1 MPLDLSR
8 TLVVGISSTALFD
21 LKEADRL
28 FRELKEED
36 PDEAIERYREYMQER
51 EDEPLEP
58 GTGLPLVKA
67 LLQLNEYAPE
77 EGPPITEVVV
87 LSQNSPET
95 GVRVLNSIRE
105 RDLDISR
112 SAFTAGASVT
122 EYLDAFDVDLFLTTD
137 EEDARTVIDAG
148 ECAAAVLSVPPD
160 RTPIATDGEVRI
172 ALDGDAVLF
181 SEESELVY
189 KQEGLEEFHE
199 REDAL
204 QDEPLPGG
212 PYEEFLKALAQ
223 MQERLPTRIEYSPV
237 RLALVTSRDSP
248 AELRVIKTLREWGV
262 YVDLAFFLGGVDK
275 GPVLESFNPHIFF
288 DDQDVHVETASERVP
303 TGKVLYR
310 SDSRLRALQA
320 ERDEEYRERTGLRE
334 TGE

>member
-1 MPLDLSR
+1 MFL
-8 TLVVGISSTALFD
+8 
-21 LKEADRL
+21 
-28 FRELKEED
+28 ELKEED
-36 PDEAIERYREYMQER
+36 REKAIERYREYMQER

-77 EGPPITEVVV
+77 EGPPITEVVI

-105 RDLDISR
+105 RGLDISR

-148 ECAAAVLSVPPD
+148 ECAAAVLAVPPD

-212 PYEEFLKALAQ
+212 PYEDFLKALAQ
-223 MQERLPTRIEYSPV
+223 MQERLPTSIEYSPV

-288 DDQDVHVETASERVP
+288 DDQDVHVESASERAP

-310 SDSRLRALQA
+310 SDS
-320 ERDEEYRERTGLRE
+320 TLRE
-334 TGE
+334 LQEERSQRNGGNTDSQKGQD

>member
-21 LKEADRL
+21 LEAADQM
-28 FRELKEED
+28 FQELKAED
-36 PDEAIERYREYMQER
+36 REKAIERYRTYMQER

-67 LLQLNEYAPE
+67 LLQLNEHTPDGE
-77 EGPPITEVVV
+77 PPITEVVI

-95 GVRVLNSIRE
+95 GVRVLNSIRD

-112 SAFTAGASVT
+112 SAFTAGAPVT
-122 EYLDAFDVDLFLTTD
+122 DYLDAFDVDLFLTTD
-137 EEDARTVIDAG
+137 EEDAQTVIDSG
-148 ECAAAVLSVPPD
+148 ECAAAVLSMPTG
-160 RTPIATDGEVRI
+160 RTPIAPDGEVRI

-181 SEESELVY
+181 SDESELVY
-189 KQEGLEEFHE
+189 KQEGLQEFHE

-204 QDEPLPGG
+204 QDKPLPGG
-212 PYEEFLKALAQ
+212 PYEGFLKALAE

-262 YVDLAFFLGGVDK
+262 YIDLAFFLGGVNK

-288 DDQDVHVETASERVP
+288 DDQDVHVDSASERVP

-310 SDSRLRALQA
+310 TDSTLRELQA
-320 ERDEEYRERTGLRE
+320 ERSEAG
-334 TGE
+334 

>member
-1 MPLDLSR
+1 MPLDLSH
-8 TLVVGISSTALFD
+8 TLVVGISSTALFN
-21 LKEADRL
+21 LEEADRL
-28 FRELKEED
+28 FRELRKED
-36 PDEAIERYREYMQER
+36 PDKAIERYRDYMQKR

-67 LLQLNEYAPE
+67 LLQLNEHTPE
-77 EGPPITEVVV
+77 NKPPITEVVI

-95 GVRVLNSIRE
+95 GVRVLNSIHE

-122 EYLDAFDVDLFLTTD
+122 DYLDAFDVDLFLTTD
-137 EEDARTVIDAG
+137 EEDAQTVIDTG

-181 SEESELVY
+181 SEESEIVY
-189 KQEGLEEFHE
+189 KTKGLEEFHE
-199 REDAL
+199 REAAL
-204 QDEPLPGG
+204 EDEPLPGG
-212 PYEEFLKALAQ
+212 PYEDFLKALAQ
-223 MQERLPTRIEYSPV
+223 MQDRLPTRVEYSPV

-275 GPVLESFNPHIFF
+275 GPVLEAFNPHIFF
-288 DDQDVHVETASERVP
+288 DDQDVHVEAAADRVP
-303 TGKVLYR
+303 TGKVLYQ
-310 SDSRLRALQA
+310 SDSVLRDLQ
-320 ERDEEYRERTGLRE
+320 EDRSKNDK
-334 TGE
+334 

>member
-21 LKEADRL
+21 LEEADRL
-28 FRELKEED
+28 FRELREED
-36 PDEAIERYREYMQER
+36 PDEAIERYRECMQKR

-67 LLQLNEYAPE
+67 LLQLNEHTPE
-77 EGPPITEVVV
+77 GEPPITEVVI

-122 EYLDAFDVDLFLTTD
+122 DYLDAFDVDLFLTTD
-137 EEDARTVIDAG
+137 EEDAQTVIDTG

-181 SEESELVY
+181 SEESEIVF
-189 KQEGLEEFHE
+189 KEEGLETFHE
-199 REDAL
+199 REDTL
-204 QDEPLPGG
+204 QDKPLPGG
-212 PYEEFLKALAQ
+212 PYEGFLKALAE
-223 MQERLPTRIEYSPV
+223 MQDRLPSRVEYSPV

-248 AELRVIKTLREWGV
+248 AELRVIKTLRDWGV
-262 YVDLAFFLGGVDK
+262 YVDLTFFLGGVDK
-275 GPVLESFNPHIFF
+275 GPVLEAFNPHIFF
-288 DDQDVHVETASERVP
+288 DDQDLHVEAASERVP

-310 SDSRLRALQA
+310 SDSTLRKLQE
-320 ERDEEYRERTGLRE
+320 ERANAG
-334 TGE
+334 

>member
-1 MPLDLSR
+1 MPLNLSR

-21 LKEADRL
+21 LEEADRL
-28 FRELKEED
+28 FRELREED
-36 PDEAIERYREYMQER
+36 PDKAIERYRDYMQKR
-51 EDEPLEP
+51 EDKPLEP

-67 LLQLNEYAPE
+67 LLQLNEHTPE
-77 EGPPITEVVV
+77 NEPPITEVVI

-122 EYLDAFDVDLFLTTD
+122 DYLDAFDVDLFLTTD
-137 EEDARTVIDAG
+137 EEDAQTVIDTG

-181 SEESELVY
+181 SEESEIVY
-189 KQEGLEEFHE
+189 KTEGLEEFHE
-199 REDAL
+199 REAAL
-204 QDEPLPGG
+204 EDEPLPGG
-212 PYEEFLKALAQ
+212 PYEDFLKALAQ
-223 MQERLPTRIEYSPV
+223 MQERLPTRVEYSPV

-275 GPVLESFNPHIFF
+275 GPVLEAFNPHIFF
-288 DDQDVHVETASERVP
+288 DDQDMHVEAAADQVP
-303 TGKVLYR
+303 TGKVLYQ
-310 SDSRLRALQA
+310 SDSILRDLQ
-320 ERDEEYRERTGLRE
+320 EDRSKNNK
-334 TGE
+334 

>member
-21 LKEADRL
+21 LEEADQM
-28 FRELKEED
+28 FQELKAED
-36 PDEAIERYREYMQER
+36 REKAIERYREYMQKR

-67 LLQLNEYAPE
+67 LLQLNEETPE
-77 EGPPITEVVV
+77 GEPPITEVAI

-95 GVRVLNSIRE
+95 GVRVLNSIRD
-105 RDLDISR
+105 RDLDITR

-137 EEDARTVIDAG
+137 ADDAQTVIDSG
-148 ECAAAVLSVPPD
+148 DCAAAVLSMPTG

-181 SEESELVY
+181 SDESELVY
-189 KQEGLEEFHE
+189 KQKGLDEFHE

-212 PYEEFLKALAQ
+212 PYEDFLKALAE

-248 AELRVIKTLREWGV
+248 AELRVIKTLRDWGV
-262 YVDLAFFLGGVDK
+262 YIDLAFFLGGVDK
-275 GPVLESFNPHIFF
+275 GPVLEAFNPHIFF
-288 DDQDVHVETASERVP
+288 DDQDVHVDAASERVP

-310 SDSRLRALQA
+310 TDSRLRELQA
-320 ERDEEYRERTGLRE
+320 ERSEAV
-334 TGE
+334 

>member
-1 MPLDLSR
+1 MSLDLTR

-21 LKEADRL
+21 LEEADRL
-28 FRELKEED
+28 FRELRQED
-36 PDEAIERYREYMQER
+36 PDMAIERYREYMQQR

-67 LLQLNEYAPE
+67 LLQLNEETPE
-77 EGPPITEVVV
+77 GEPPITEVVI

-112 SAFTAGASVT
+112 SAFTAGALVT
-122 EYLDAFDVDLFLTTD
+122 DYLDAFDVDLFLKTD
-137 EEDARTVIDAG
+137 ETDAQTVIDSG

-181 SEESELVY
+181 FEESEIVY
-189 KQEGLEEFHE
+189 KKEGLEEFHE
-199 REDAL
+199 REETL

-212 PYEEFLKALAQ
+212 PYEDFLKSLAQ
-223 MQERLPTRIEYSPV
+223 MQDRLPTRVEYSPV
-237 RLALVTSRDSP
+237 RLALVTFRDSP
-248 AELRVIKTLREWGV
+248 AELRVIKTLRDWGV
-262 YVDLAFFLGGVDK
+262 YVDLAFFLDGVDK
-275 GPVLESFNPHIFF
+275 GPVLEAFNPHIFF
-288 DDQDVHVETASERVP
+288 DDQGVHVEAAADRVP

-310 SDSRLRALQA
+310 SDS
-320 ERDEEYRERTGLRE
+320 TLRE
-334 TGE
+334 LQERRENGE

>member
-8 TLVVGISSTALFD
+8 TLVVGISSTALFN
-21 LKEADRL
+21 LEEADRL
-28 FRELKEED
+28 FRELREED
-36 PDEAIERYREYMQER
+36 PDKAIERYREYMQKR

-67 LLQLNEYAPE
+67 LLQLNEHTPE
-77 EGPPITEVVV
+77 GDPPITEVVI

-122 EYLDAFDVDLFLTTD
+122 DYLGAFDVDLFLTTD
-137 EEDARTVIDAG
+137 EEDAQTVIDTG

-160 RTPIATDGEVRI
+160 RTPIATDGKVRI

-181 SEESELVY
+181 SEESEIVY
-189 KQEGLEEFHE
+189 KTAGLEEFHE
-199 REDAL
+199 REAAL
-204 QDEPLPGG
+204 EDEPLPGG
-212 PYEEFLKALAQ
+212 PYKGFLKALAQ
-223 MQERLPTRIEYSPV
+223 MQERLPSRVEYSPV

-275 GPVLESFNPHIFF
+275 GPVLEAFNSHIFF
-288 DDQDVHVETASERVP
+288 DDQDVHVEAAADQVP
-303 TGKVLYR
+303 TGKVLYQ
-310 SDSRLRALQA
+310 SDSILRDLQ
-320 ERDEEYRERTGLRE
+320 EDRSKNNK
-334 TGE
+334 

>member
-1 MPLDLSR
+1 MPLNLSH
-8 TLVVGISSTALFD
+8 TLVVGISSTALFN
-21 LKEADRL
+21 LEEADRL
-28 FRELKEED
+28 FRELREED
-36 PDEAIERYREYMQER
+36 PDKAIERYRDYMQKR
-51 EDEPLEP
+51 EDKPLEP

-67 LLQLNEYAPE
+67 LLQLNEHTPE
-77 EGPPITEVVV
+77 NEPPITEVVI

-122 EYLDAFDVDLFLTTD
+122 DYLDAFDVDLFLTTD
-137 EEDARTVIDAG
+137 EEDAQTVIDTG

-181 SEESELVY
+181 SEESEIVY
-189 KQEGLEEFHE
+189 KTEGLEEFHE
-199 REDAL
+199 REAAL
-204 QDEPLPGG
+204 EDEPLPGG
-212 PYEEFLKALAQ
+212 PYEDFLKALAQ
-223 MQERLPTRIEYSPV
+223 MQERLPTRVEYSPV

-248 AELRVIKTLREWGV
+248 TELRVIKTLREWGV

-275 GPVLESFNPHIFF
+275 GPVLEAFNPHI
-288 DDQDVHVETASERVP
+288 
-303 TGKVLYR
+303 
-310 SDSRLRALQA
+310 
-320 ERDEEYRERTGLRE
+320 
-334 TGE
+334 

>member
-21 LKEADRL
+21 LEEADRR
-28 FRELKEED
+28 FREWREED
-36 PDEAIERYREYMQER
+36 PDMAIERYREYMQER

-77 EGPPITEVVV
+77 EGPPITEVVI
-87 LSQNSPET
+87 LSQNSPKT

-181 SEESELVY
+181 SG
-189 KQEGLEEFHE
+189 K
-199 REDAL
+199 R
-204 QDEPLPGG
+204 
-212 PYEEFLKALAQ
+212 
-223 MQERLPTRIEYSPV
+223 TR
-237 RLALVTSRDSP
+237 
-248 AELRVIKTLREWGV
+248 
-262 YVDLAFFLGGVDK
+262 
-275 GPVLESFNPHIFF
+275 
-288 DDQDVHVETASERVP
+288 
-303 TGKVLYR
+303 
-310 SDSRLRALQA
+310 LQA
-320 ERDEEYRERTGLRE
+320 GGNGTIP
-334 TGE
+334 

>member
-21 LKEADRL
+21 LEEADKM
-28 FRELKEED
+28 FRELHEED
-36 PDEAIERYREYMQER
+36 PDKAIERYRKYMQER
-51 EDEPLEP
+51 EDEPLGP

-67 LLQLNEYAPE
+67 LLQLNEEAPE
-77 EGPPITEVVV
+77 DGPPITEVVI

-95 GVRVLNSIRE
+95 GVRVLNSVRK

-112 SAFTAGASVT
+112 SAFTAGESVT
-122 EYLDAFDVDLFLTTD
+122 DYLDAFSVDLFLTTD
-137 EEDARTVIDAG
+137 EEDARTVIDSG

-189 KQEGLEEFHE
+189 KKKGLDEFRE
-199 REDAL
+199 RERKL
-204 QDEPLPGG
+204 QDKPLPGG
-212 PYEEFLKALAQ
+212 PYEDFLKALAQ
-223 MQERLPTRIEYSPV
+223 MQDRLPARVEYTPV
-237 RLALVTSRDSP
+237 RIALVTSRDSP

-275 GPVLESFNPHIFF
+275 GPVLEAFNPHIFF
-288 DDQDVHVETASERVP
+288 DDQDIHVESASERVP
-303 TGKVLYR
+303 TGRVLYR
-310 SDSRLRALQA
+310 SDSK
-320 ERDEEYRERTGLRE
+320 LRE
-334 TGE
+334 LQEENTGSE

>member
-1 MPLDLSR
+1 MSLDLSR

-21 LKEADRL
+21 LEKADRL
-28 FRELKEED
+28 FRELREED
-36 PDEAIERYREYMQER
+36 PDKAIERYREYMQER

-67 LLQLNEYAPE
+67 LLQLNEETPE
-77 EGPPITEVVV
+77 GEPPITEVVI

-122 EYLDAFDVDLFLTTD
+122 DYLDAFDVDLFLTTD
-137 EEDARTVIDAG
+137 ETDAQTVIDSG

-181 SEESELVY
+181 SEESEIVY
-189 KQEGLEEFHE
+189 KKEGLEQFHE
-199 REDAL
+199 REESL

-212 PYEEFLKALAQ
+212 PYEDFLKSLAQ
-223 MQERLPTRIEYSPV
+223 MQDRLPTRVEYSPV

-248 AELRVIKTLREWGV
+248 AELRVIKTLRDWGV

-275 GPVLESFNPHIFF
+275 GPVLEAFNPHIFF
-288 DDQDVHVETASERVP
+288 DDQGVHVEAAADRVP

-310 SDSRLRALQA
+310 SDS
-320 ERDEEYRERTGLRE
+320 TLRE
-334 TGE
+334 LQEKRENGE